1 MVGNIIII
9 IILFVIG
16 FQVIMLQ
23 LKQDRRHK
31 EIIETLKRIE
41 EKLKN

>member
-1 MVGNIIII
+1 MVGNTIII

-41 EKLKN
+41 ENLKN